1 MHLQGF
7 AGPNSKAFQQHARTS
22 TLTDTDTDIDA
33 DTDTNT
39 NADSCQM
46 DGGRTAAP
54 TVAPATSTV
63 AAATWMVTA
72 SLCVAE
78 L

>member
-7 AGPNSKAFQQHARTS
+7 AGPKSKAFQQHACTS
-22 TLTDTDTDIDA
+22 TLTDTDIDA
-33 DTDTNT
+33 DIDT

-54 TVAPATSTV
+54 TVAPASSTV
-63 AAATWMVTA
+63 AAATWMVIA
-72 SLCVAE
+72 ALWVAQ